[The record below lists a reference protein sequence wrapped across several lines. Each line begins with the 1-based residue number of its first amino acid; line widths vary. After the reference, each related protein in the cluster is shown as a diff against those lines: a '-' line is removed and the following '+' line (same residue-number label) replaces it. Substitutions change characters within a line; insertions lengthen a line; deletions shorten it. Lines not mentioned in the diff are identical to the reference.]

1 LVALREDELEAM
13 RLITAHKILIAA
25 SIVLAL
31 LLVAR
36 SASIYAST
44 HVNSELYQAG
54 VGLVLSAGLGLYLRA
69 LWRR

>member
-1 LVALREDELEAM
+1 M

-25 SIVLAL
+25 SILLAL

-36 SASIYAST
+36 SAYIYAST
-44 HVNSELYQAG
+44 QVNSELYQAA
-54 VGLVLSAGLGLYLRA
+54 VGLLLAAALGVYLRA